1 MRTMRPGPA
10 QLVRPAASIAAMQA
24 MIALGA
30 CALVA
35 GLAWSRAVE
44 DGEPG
49 AARPAAAGRTEL
61 VPSDALVV
69 AWRGDL
75 PLVISAPHGGRA
87 RVRGGADRGTGVL
100 VRDEDTAE
108 LALLVAQR
116 VVDKLG
122 AKPYVVVAQFSRK
135 DADANRPAEEA
146 FEDERAGAHW
156 RAYHH
161 ALRVAVDECR
171 ARFGEALLVD
181 LHGQAR
187 QPDVVARGTRDG
199 RTMARLR
206 ERLGED
212 WLLGPKSLD
221 RRLAARGHEV
231 VPEPSAD
238 GSRAKENLFEGGHIV
253 ATYGATSP
261 DGIDAMQFEFGRQR
275 DDLRRLAR
283 DLGDSLAEFLPEAGY
298 VD

>member
-1 MRTMRPGPA
+1 
-10 QLVRPAASIAAMQA
+10 MQA
-24 MIALGA
+24 TIALGA
-30 CALVA
+30 CVLVA
-35 GLAWSRAVE
+35 GFAWSRAVE
-44 DGEPG
+44 DGEPV
-49 AARPAAAGRTEL
+49 APKPAAAARTEL
-61 VPSDALVV
+61 APSDALVV

-87 RVRGGADRGTGVL
+87 RVEGGADRETGVV
-100 VRDEDTAE
+100 VRDEGTAE

-116 VVDKLG
+116 VIDRLG

-146 FEDERAGAHW
+146 YENEAAGAQW

-161 ALRVAVDECR
+161 ALRMAVDECR
-171 ARFGEALLVD
+171 ERFGEALLVD

-187 QPDVVARGTRDG
+187 EPDVVARGTRDG

-206 ERLGED
+206 ERLGEE
-212 WLLGPKSLD
+212 WLLGPRSLD
-221 RRLAARGHEV
+221 RRLAARGHRV
-231 VPEPSAD
+231 VPEPASD
-238 GSRAKENLFEGGHIV
+238 GARAKETLFAGGHIV

-261 DGIDAMQFEFGRQR
+261 GGIDAMQFEFGRQR
-275 DDLRRLAR
+275 DDLRGLAR

-298 VD
+298 LD